1 LGHFRDTLSTRVGF
15 YDPTSGTIKT
25 LTLSNPNEHP
35 HNGLAVDSKGNTW
48 FAEVFGGP
56 TGMLGKVPAS
66 TL

>member
-1 LGHFRDTLSTRVGF
+1 LNARVGV
-15 YDPTSGTIKT
+15 YDPASGAIKT
-25 LTLSNPNEHP
+25 LTLSNSNAHP

-56 TGMLGKVPAS
+56 TGMLCKLPAG